1 MMTSKNKNLQKPNKI
16 EPSKEV
22 LNVKKSKEIEE
33 NRFYIY
39 MALHAQTL
47 FASLTKLLKTPL
59 TSIMTVVVLAI
70 SIALASSFHVLLKNV
85 EQLTGTLETS
95 SDITL
100 FLNDNVNDLM
110 GRTLADQINEWPDVK
125 QVDLITQSMALAE
138 FKDYSGFGNAL
149 NALENNPLPTVLQI
163 IPKNSL
169 VKRESLEALLTRL
182 KRLEEVDI
190 AQMDM
195 QWIQRLQSMM
205 DLARQGM
212 ILLSAVLS
220 FAVLF
225 VMGNTIRL
233 ELEDRREE
241 VLIAKLVGATHS
253 FIQRPFLYTG
263 FWFGLFAGAIAWVIV
278 TVVMLIL
285 KAPMERLSELY
296 DHTYEVLFLN
306 FPESLILLAISS
318 TLGVLGSWMVLHY
331 QLKSIRLE

>member
-1 MMTSKNKNLQKPNKI
+1 MTRKNKKTQKPTKKVEKETVKI
-16 EPSKEV
+16 AKTSEV
-22 LNVKKSKEIEE
+22 SE

-39 MALHAQTL
+39 LALHLHTL
-47 FASLTKLLKTPL
+47 ASAFSKLIKTPL
-59 TSIMTVVVLAI
+59 TSFMTMTVLAI
-70 SIALASSFHVLLKNV
+70 SIALASSLHVLLKNA

-100 FLNDNVNDLM
+100 FLSANVNDEA
-110 GRTLADQINEWPDVK
+110 GRRLAEAIKKWSDVK
-125 QVDLITQSMALAE
+125 TVDLITQSEALAE
-138 FKDYSGFGNAL
+138 FKSYSGFGDAL
-149 NALENNPLPTVLQI
+149 NALENNPLPTVLQV
-163 IPKNSL
+163 IPKSSM
-169 VKRESLEALLTRL
+169 VQRESLQALLD
-182 KRLEEVDI
+182 KLEGLDEVSI

-212 ILLSAVLS
+212 LLLSGVLS

-233 ELEDRREE
+233 ELEDSRDE
-241 VLIAKLVGATHS
+241 VLISKLVGATHA
-253 FIQRPFLYTG
+253 FIQRPFLYIG
-263 FWFGLFAGAIAWVIV
+263 FLFGLFAGAIAWIIV

-296 DHTYEVLFLN
+296 DHNYEVLFLN
-306 FPESLILLAISS
+306 VPESLILLAISS
-318 TLGVLGSWMVLHY
+318 SLGVLGAWMVLHY